1 MRGEINFM
9 NKQNL
14 SIIFEKIKNSCIL
27 DKGIYR
33 NTTDETPLEIAI
45 VMRSIDAR
53 FVLVNAHLDLEDEKS
68 IILENLYDIE
78 GCLFSFQ
85 FKKNLP
91 ATYNS
96 ITSIYPNA
104 NWGESE
110 CFEMFGIDF
119 TDNKT
124 AKNGLLL
131 TSQKELKMPLLKQ
144 ETEKIL
150 IRKNKV
156 QEDKIV

>member
-1 MRGEINFM
+1 MD
-9 NKQNL
+9 KQNL
-14 SIIFEKIKNSCIL
+14 SIIFEKVKNACAL
-27 DKGIYR
+27 DKGVYR
-33 NTTDETPLEIAI
+33 NITEDKTPLEIAI
-45 VMRSIDAR
+45 LMRSINAR

-78 GCLFSFQ
+78 GYLFSFQ
-85 FKKNLP
+85 FKKKLP
-91 ATYNS
+91 ASYTS
-96 ITSIYPNA
+96 IISIYPNA

-119 TDNKT
+119 TDNKNV
-124 AKNGLLL
+124 KKGLLL
-131 TSQKELKMPLLKQ
+131 TSQDDLKPPLLKQ

>member
-1 MRGEINFM
+1 MG
-9 NKQNL
+9 KQNL
-14 SIIFEKIKNSCIL
+14 SIIFEKIKNSCTL
-27 DKGIYR
+27 DKGVYR
-33 NTTDETPLEIAI
+33 NTIKDQTPLEVAI
-45 VMRSIDAR
+45 MMRSINAR
-53 FVLVNAHLDLEDEKS
+53 LVLVNAFLDLQDERT
-68 IILENLYDIE
+68 IILENLYDID

-91 ATYNS
+91 ATFTS

-104 NWGESE
+104 NWGERE

-119 TDNKT
+119 SDNKDI
-124 AKNGLLL
+124 KNGLLL
-131 TSQKELKMPLLKQ
+131 TSQKDLKTPLLKQ
-144 ETEKIL
+144 EIEKIL